1 MENQQTITS
10 NENMARLAS
19 KINAITTELGAVG
32 QDGTNTQ
39 SHYNYISYEQ
49 MNVLMRQLLPKH
61 GLSILPSIDDI
72 REVPYVT
79 KTGTPGVRSVVK
91 GSFLLIDCETGF
103 AIERRFVGADQD
115 VGGKSGGQAV
125 TECTKRFLLKLF
137 HVSSKGDVDPDSKT
151 VEGGIP
157 QAGWNGQQ
165 QGNQQG
171 QNWSD
176 GF

>member
-1 MENQQTITS
+1 MENQQKTTS

-19 KINAITTELGAVG
+19 KINAITAELGAVG

-49 MNVLMRQLLPKH
+49 MNSLMRNLLPKH
-61 GLSILPSIDDI
+61 GLSIIPSIDDI
-72 REVPYVT
+72 REVPYTT
-79 KTGTPGVRSVVK
+79 KNGSPGIRSIVK
-91 GSFLLIDCETGF
+91 ATFLIIDCETGF
-103 AIERRFVGADQD
+103 SIERRFVGADQD

-137 HVSSKGDVDPDSKT
+137 HVSSKGDVDPDSRT
-151 VEGGIP
+151 VESGIP

-165 QGNQQG
+165 GNQQG
-171 QNWSD
+171 QSWSD